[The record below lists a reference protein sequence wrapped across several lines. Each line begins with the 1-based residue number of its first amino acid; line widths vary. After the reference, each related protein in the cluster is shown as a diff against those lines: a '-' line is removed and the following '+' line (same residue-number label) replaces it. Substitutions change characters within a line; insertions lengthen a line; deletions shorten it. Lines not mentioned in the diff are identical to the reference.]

1 VQCYYSSLTITIE
14 HHHKY
19 VLLNVAHAKL
29 KNRSIMK
36 LKKYIAGLLPTVVV
50 SVAAGSVSLGVAI
63 AAQAE
68 DLQDL
73 SKLFNTR
80 ACLNCDLSGSGLVF
94 SDFARFN
101 LSGTDFSDANLSR
114 SDLRGANLSGA
125 NLSRASLLGANLNGA
140 DLSNANLS
148 GADLNGVDLSN
159 ANLTGANLR
168 GADLR
173 GAYLVN
179 AEFKDTNLEG
189 VYLRGAIGIPTS
201 AATATEFYTWGVMEA
216 QGGGHK
222 QAIAYFNQS
231 LEVDPDFAF
240 AYLGRS
246 ISRRQLGDLPG
257 AIEDSKKAEE
267 LFTAIEHAEG
277 IEVAHALTDALEN
290 PPKPGKSS
298 SEFGA
303 IVNTVGSM
311 LLRFLL

>member
-1 VQCYYSSLTITIE
+1 
-14 HHHKY
+14 
-19 VLLNVAHAKL
+19 
-29 KNRSIMK
+29 MK
-36 LKKYIAGLLPTVVV
+36 LKKYIAGFLPAVVV
-50 SVAAGSVSLGVAI
+50 AAAAGSVSLSVAI

-80 ACLNCDLSGSGLVF
+80 ECLNCDLSGSGLVF

-114 SDLRGANLSGA
+114 SDLRGTNLSGA
-125 NLSRASLLGANLNGA
+125 NLSRASLLGAKLNGA

-159 ANLTGANLR
+159 ANLSGANLR

-179 AEFKDTNLEG
+179 AILDETNLEG
-189 VYLRGAIGIPTS
+189 VYLRGAIGVPTS
-201 AATATEFYTWGVMEA
+201 AATASEFYTWGVMEA
-216 QGGGHK
+216 QGGGHQ

-240 AYLGRS
+240 SYLGRA
-246 ISRRQLGDLPG
+246 ISRRQMGDLPG
-257 AIEDSKKAEE
+257 AIEDSKKAEA
-267 LFTAIEHAEG
+267 LFTVIDHTEG
-277 IEVAHALTDALEN
+277 IEVSQSLTDILEN
-290 PPKPGKSS
+290 PPQPGKST
-298 SEFGA
+298 EFGA
-303 IVNTVGSM
+303 VVNTIGTM
-311 LLRFLL
+311 LLQFLL

>member
-1 VQCYYSSLTITIE
+1 
-14 HHHKY
+14 
-19 VLLNVAHAKL
+19 
-29 KNRSIMK
+29 MK
-36 LKKYIAGLLPTVVV
+36 LKKYIAGFLPAVVV
-50 SVAAGSVSLGVAI
+50 AAAAGSVSLSVAI

-68 DLQDL
+68 DIQDL
-73 SKLFNTR
+73 SKLFNMR
-80 ACLNCDLSGSGLVF
+80 ECLNCDLSGSGLVF

-125 NLSRASLLGANLNGA
+125 NLARASLLGAKLNGA

-159 ANLTGANLR
+159 ANLKGANLR

-179 AEFKDTNLEG
+179 ADLDGANMEG

-201 AATATEFYTWGVMEA
+201 AATASEFYTWGVMEA
-216 QGGGHK
+216 QGGAHK

-240 AYLGRS
+240 SYLGRA
-246 ISRRQLGDLPG
+246 ISRRFLGDWPG
-257 AIEDSKKAEE
+257 AIEDSKRAEE
-267 LFTAIEHAEG
+267 LFTAIEHSEG
-277 IEVAHALTDALEN
+277 VEVSSALTDALEN
-290 PPKPGKSS
+290 PPKPGKSN

-303 IVNTVGSM
+303 IVNTIGSM
-311 LLRFLL
+311 LLQFLL